1 MRALL
6 VVVATCAAAL
16 AAGDPRLNVSVSA
29 TAPDV
34 HLGSKLRRHT
44 ATGATRIVTTAL
56 PRRLGRDGVELA
68 GMSASST
75 SRARRVR
82 AA

>member
-6 VVVATCAAAL
+6 AVIATCAAAL
-16 AAGDPRLNVSVSA
+16 AADAPRLNVSVFA

-34 HLGSKLRRHT
+34 HLGSKMRRL
-44 ATGATRIVTTAL
+44 ATGATLIVTTAL
-56 PRRLGRDGVELA
+56 LRRLGRDGAELA
-68 GMSASST
+68 GMNVSAT
-75 SRARRVR
+75 WRARRVR